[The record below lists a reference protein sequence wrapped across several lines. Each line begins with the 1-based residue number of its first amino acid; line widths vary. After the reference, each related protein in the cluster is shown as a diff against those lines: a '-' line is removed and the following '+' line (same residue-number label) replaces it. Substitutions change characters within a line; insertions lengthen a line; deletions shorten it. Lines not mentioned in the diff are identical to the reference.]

1 MASGPETEK
10 LIVTFESKIDQS
22 RKDKKG
28 IEDVEKGNDIKDG
41 EGNLLAK
48 IENLTEVI
56 NRFSPAAQGLDERI
70 LSINVQINS
79 HQTDLF
85 NLYTGATLAGCTT
98 YTMGVYD
105 SLRDDVRGYTY
116 DFTSPT
122 YNGTTPFD
130 ESNTLI
136 TSANIGFG
144 TYTGITQV
152 SLGTFFGYYNNT
164 ESGTDC
170 AGYAASITT
179 AENNITSLRTQR
191 DAIRTPQNGLKESR
205 MEYEVQRY
213 GFSRSKKEIDDS
225 IVVDNSVI
233 DVLQDPELTQYFKE

>member
-70 LSINVQINS
+70 LSINAQINS
-79 HQTDLF
+79 NQTDLF

-98 YTMGVYD
+98 FTIPMYD
-105 SLRDDVRGYTY
+105 ALRDDVRGYTY
-116 DFTSPT
+116 EFASPT

-136 TSANIGFG
+136 TSANLGFG

-152 SLGTFFGYYNNT
+152 SLGTFFGYDST
-164 ESGTDC
+164 ESGC
-170 AGYAASITT
+170 AGFAASITT

-205 MEYEVQRY
+205 MEYQVQRY

-233 DVLQDPELTQYFKE
+233 DVLQNPELTQYFKE

>member
-70 LSINVQINS
+70 LSINAQINS
-79 HQTDLF
+79 NQTDLF

-98 YTMGVYD
+98 FTIPMYD
-105 SLRDDVRGYTY
+105 ALRDDVRGYTY
-116 DFTSPT
+116 EFTSPT

-136 TSANIGFG
+136 TSANLGFG

-152 SLGTFFGYYNNT
+152 SLGTFFGYDST
-164 ESGTDC
+164 ESGC
-170 AGYAASITT
+170 AGFAASITT

-205 MEYEVQRY
+205 MEYQVQRY

>member
-28 IEDVEKGNDIKDG
+28 IEDAEKGSDIKDG

-56 NRFSPAAQGLDERI
+56 NRFDPATQGIDERI
-70 LSINVQINS
+70 LSINAQINS
-79 HQTDLF
+79 NQTDLF
-85 NLYTGATLAGCTT
+85 NLYTGATQAGCTT
-98 YTMGVYD
+98 HTIPMYD
-105 SLRDDVRGYTY
+105 ALRDDVRGYTY
-116 DFTSPT
+116 EFASPT

-152 SLGTFFGYYNNT
+152 SLGTFFGYDST
-164 ESGTDC
+164 EVGC
-170 AGYAASITT
+170 AGFAASITT
-179 AENNITSLRTQR
+179 AENNVSSLRTQR
-191 DAIRTPQNGLKESR
+191 DAIRTSQNGLKESR
-205 MEYEVQRY
+205 MEYQIQRY
-213 GFSRSKKEIDDS
+213 GYSRSKKELDDS
-225 IVVDNSVI
+225 IVVDTGI
-233 DVLQDPELTQYFKE
+233 IGLLQDPELTQYFKE